1 MIVIRLSDNEEFIKE
16 YYKYLKEFFG
26 IDDDKD
32 NRKTKLLISKIN
44 KFNSALCA
52 KIQFLFFLYKYQK
65 DIPAKKE
72 LEQHLNFYKKTNG
85 AFQNDI

>member
-85 AFQNDI
+85 A

>member
-52 KIQFLFFLYKYQK
+52 KMQLLFFMYKYKK
-65 DIPAKKE
+65 DDSAKKRIGTTSKFLQTE
-72 LEQHLNFYKKTNG
+72 LEHK
-85 AFQNDI
+85 

>member
-1 MIVIRLSDNEEFIKE
+1 MKLIRLSDNKEFIKE
-16 YYKYLKEFFG
+16 YYEYLKTFFE
-26 IDDDKD
+26 INDDKD
-32 NRKTKLLISKIN
+32 NRKTKRLISKIN

-72 LEQHLNFYKKTNG
+72 LEQHLNRYKRSLNI
-85 AFQNDI
+85 NDI